1 MRNLNISSVYR
12 YDLLKILHT
21 FGLSGSTALSWSL
34 KLLLIYKP
42 ANILIVFLLGSYK
55 PASNHLQ
62 ETYIIGKSNEDKQ
75 AGQCI
80 GVLERLIMTT
90 LISIQQYSA
99 VGLVLTA
106 KSIAR
111 YNKISEDPSFAEYYL
126 LGTLLSTFVAICISL
141 LF

>member
-42 ANILIVFLLGSYK
+42 ANILIVFLLGSY
-55 PASNHLQ
+55 
-62 ETYIIGKSNEDKQ
+62 
-75 AGQCI
+75 
-80 GVLERLIMTT
+80 

-126 LGTLLSTFVAICISL
+126 PGTLLSTFVAICISL